1 MDIFV
6 IYGSLVQKARGCWRL
21 WCARHDTLSRSAKPA
36 RRTIQIEASPRPTPF
51 NPKRSPPYTLLLLFA
66 GLLAI
71 LPFVAALGGPFI
83 WDDNGLILNNPYVQS
98 FSFSQRW
105 FTHSYFDAGQPLQL
119 GATYF
124 RPLALASFALDWQ
137 WGSGNPTA
145 FHATNLLLHFITTI
159 VIILALKRWSAS
171 PIGALFGGLL
181 LAWHPTKAESV
192 AWISGRTDILV
203 ALFILLACHAR
214 ALRPSRRYLSV
225 SLEGLAT
232 IGAYACKET
241 AVVLPVFIAIE
252 TWLEAKRPPLT
263 IQSGLS
269 ILRGCR
275 GQILVAL
282 SYLIARSY
290 WMRIAGNFT
299 SDLVPISGF
308 THIGLVLQTFGRA
321 IQIAFLPLTQ
331 KGQHGLVSLNAQ
343 GRLQID
349 SIYALTG
356 TIALLAIVVLA
367 LWARCRLPLLT
378 WGCLLFLVS
387 WLPTSHVVP
396 THLACDLFE
405 RFLFLP
411 LLGLALALLAIPK
424 ASVDLRFRVTPVILI
439 FPLLGF
445 GAWRSYARTL
455 DYADAH
461 RFWAHENRVNPLSV
475 VAPVGLLDSR
485 TSALPVTSALALLD
499 QCYRNATT
507 RGQTAEAVRCVFDA
521 AAYVADFSA
530 DLDKHTQTSAIEFFR
545 AVEEGTP
552 TVAVLDSPMA
562 TVKVDLTQSSNRAAL
577 ESRRGAA
584 LSLLASLESRR
595 RDARASDDARKA
607 IAACSLCRYVPRAAN
622 ALAACGDIQE
632 SLRALERLSNVSK
645 SPGAALMRL
654 QILRSA
660 EWRQK
665 ASVLVGPEKVHAEAQ
680 ALLSIGL
687 FGAAYE
693 ILHPHLSE
701 FEQFPEVAQDFARV
715 ALNAGNQQE
724 ARKVLLKSLPLSEI
738 DTLIER
744 WQKERTTVY
753 PN

>member
-1 MDIFV
+1 MFV
-6 IYGSLVQKARGCWRL
+6 VYSSLVQKARGCCRL
-21 WCARHDTLSRSAKPA
+21 WCARYDAPSWSVNPA
-36 RRTIQIEASPRPTPF
+36 GRTIPIEAIPRPTPL
-51 NPKRSPPYTLLLLFA
+51 NPKRSPPYTLLLLLA
-66 GLLAI
+66 GILAI

-98 FSFSQRW
+98 FSFLRRW

-124 RPLALASFALDWQ
+124 RPFALASFALDWH

-145 FHATNLLLHFITTI
+145 FHATNILLQFITTI
-159 VIILALKRWSAS
+159 VAISALARWSAR
-171 PIGALFGGLL
+171 PIAALFAGLL
-181 LAWHPTKAESV
+181 FAWHPTKTESV
-192 AWISGRTDILV
+192 AWISGRTDLLV

-214 ALRPSRRYLSV
+214 ALRPSRPYLSV

-252 TWLEAKRPPLT
+252 TWLEVRRPPLT

-269 ILRGCR
+269 ILRGCL
-275 GQILVAL
+275 GQILVSC
-282 SYLIARSY
+282 SYLVARSC
-290 WMRIAGNFT
+290 WLRIEGN
-299 SDLVPISGF
+299 SISELVPISGF
-308 THIGLVLQTFGRA
+308 THVGLVLQTFGRA
-321 IQIAFLPLTQ
+321 VQIAFLPLTQ
-331 KGQHGLVSLNAQ
+331 KGQHGLVCFNAQ

-356 TIALLAIVVLA
+356 AIAVLVFAVLA
-367 LWARCRLPLLT
+367 VWSRRRLPLFT
-378 WGCLLFLVS
+378 WGCLIFLVS

-424 ASVDLRFRVTPVILI
+424 ASVDRHFRVAPVIII
-439 FPLLGF
+439 FPVLSF
-445 GAWRSYARTL
+445 CAWRSYARTL

-461 RFWAHENRVNPLSV
+461 RFWVHENRVNPLSV
-475 VAPVGLLDSR
+475 VAPLGLLDSR
-485 TSALPVTSALALLD
+485 TSAMPVASALALLD
-499 QCYRNATT
+499 QCHRNATT
-507 RGQTAEAVRCVFDA
+507 RGQMAEAVRCAFDA
-521 AAYVADFSA
+521 GAYVADFSA

-545 AVEEGTP
+545 AVEEGKP

-562 TVKVDLTQSSNRAAL
+562 TVRVDLTQSSNRAAL
-577 ESRRGAA
+577 ESRRGEA

-595 RDARASDDARKA
+595 RDARAADDARKA

-654 QILRSA
+654 QILQSA
-660 EWRQK
+660 EWRKK
-665 ASVLVGPEKVHAEAQ
+665 APGLAGPDKVHAEAQ

-693 ILHPHLSE
+693 ILRPHLNE
-701 FEQFPEVAQDFARV
+701 FEQFPEIARDFARV
-715 ALNAGNQQE
+715 ALNAGNALE
-724 ARKVLLKSLPLSEI
+724 ARKVLLKLLPSSEV
-738 DTLIER
+738 DTLIDH